1 MMAMGRDVSMFF
13 PSVVVNIVNESFE
26 VKVLVYM
33 YLVRTADQK
42 PEEALLSINS
52 FQKDLAHPNPR
63 VRALALRVM
72 SSIRVQVIVPVVILA
87 ARKCAVDP
95 SPYVRKAAAH
105 AIPKIYRM
113 DSTRQEELIEIIET
127 MLRDSTPFVLS
138 SAVAAFQ
145 EVCPNRIDLLHRHYR
160 KICRMLVDMDE
171 WGQILLSELLL
182 RYARTQFLAPD
193 AHARELAAVSGKAGE
208 KKLELALP
216 APGSQ
221 ASYHEASNAGIQ
233 SIVASS
239 AAFYSDSDS
248 DAKDSDS
255 DDNSSDDKKA
265 KKKAS
270 KAQASAAAR
279 GPDWMDE
286 DHRLLLRCT
295 RPLLQSQNSGV
306 VMAVAALHFYLSPAN
321 DLPKVVRA
329 LVFTAY
335 NKPEVRHV
343 VLKNICTMVSTQPL
357 LFQPH
362 FSAFFVHPR
371 DTLDVRGLKLEI
383 LTHIVT
389 SENAPTLLRELQAYL
404 RSSNHKFVAL
414 TIRAIGRCAA
424 IMPQIASVCIRSL
437 LELSL
442 HPSPTVASEAVV
454 VIRALVQQNPKE
466 HIVVVMR
473 LMRRLDQLMAP
484 EARAAVIWLAGGE
497 IFETDAENIKASD
510 KEIREKFF
518 ELATQMMRR
527 IVKGFCEEHEMTK
540 QQIINTSCKM
550 YIQDPMRMSS
560 TLKVVFALAAADP
573 SVDMRDRVRVFRALF
588 PVEGKPSKVKQYGDA
603 MLLCSKPEPKLPSP
617 AAQTCEHA
625 LGSLSHFVE
634 HVAPGYTPLPKH
646 PTTPPPTN
654 VREQFNYA
662 ASGASGRDGGSSAAA
677 ARKTGFYSESD
688 SDSDSDSDDSDSSSY
703 TGSGSDSDDS
713 DDSGSD
719 DKSDDSSDSSEDD
732 SDSGSSSASSSS
744 SSSSS

>member
-1 MMAMGRDVSMFF
+1 MMAIGRDVSAFF
-13 PSVVVNIVNESFE
+13 PSVVVNIVSESFE

-33 YLVRTADQK
+33 FLVRTADQK

-72 SSIRVQVIVPVVILA
+72 SSIRIQVIVPVVILA

-113 DSTRQEELIEIIET
+113 DNTRQDELIEIIET

-138 SAVAAFQ
+138 SAVAAFT
-145 EVCPNRIDLLHRHYR
+145 EVCPDRFDLLHRHYR

-193 AHARELAAVSGKAGE
+193 EHARELGVASGKDD

-216 APGSQ
+216 SSE
-221 ASYHEASNAGIQ
+221 ASYHDSSNAGIQ
-233 SIVASS
+233 SIVASG
-239 AAFYSDSDS
+239 AGFYSDSS
-248 DAKDSDS
+248 DEDS
-255 DDNSSDDKKA
+255 DDSDDSDGEKPSKKSGRGGA
-265 KKKAS
+265 TAAS
-270 KAQASAAAR
+270 R
-279 GPDWMDE
+279 GAGWMDE

-306 VMAVAALHFYLSPAN
+306 VMAVAALHFYLSPAS

-329 LVFTAY
+329 LVFSAHS
-335 NKPEVRHV
+335 KPEVQHV
-343 VLKNICTMVSTQPL
+343 IVKNICTMVSTQST

-362 FSAFFVHPR
+362 FNAFFIFPR
-371 DTLDVRGLKLEI
+371 DPLEVRALKLEI

-404 RSSNHKFVAL
+404 RSSNHDFVAL

-424 IMPQIASVCIRSL
+424 MMPQIASVCIRSL

-442 HPSPTVASEAVV
+442 HPTPKVASEAVV

-466 HIVVVMR
+466 HTLVVMR
-473 LMRRLDQLMAP
+473 LMRRLDQLIAP

-497 IFETDAENIKASD
+497 IFDAEAENIKAAD
-510 KEIREKFF
+510 KEMREKFF
-518 ELATQMMRR
+518 ELAVQMLTRT
-527 IVKGFCEEHEMTK
+527 VKSFADEHETTK
-540 QQIINTSCKM
+540 QQIINTCCKM
-550 YIQDPMRMSS
+550 YIQDPMRIAPM
-560 TLKVVFALAAADP
+560 LKVLFALGAADP
-573 SVDMRDRVRVFRALF
+573 SVDMRDRIRVFRALF
-588 PVEGKPSKVKQYGDA
+588 PVDGKPSAVKQHGDA
-603 MLLCSKPEPKLPSP
+603 ILLCEKPEPKLPSP
-617 AAQTCEHA
+617 APQSCEHA

-634 HVAPGYTPLPKH
+634 HVAPGYAPLPKH
-646 PTTPPPTN
+646 PTVQPPTN
-654 VREQFNYA
+654 VREQYYA
-662 ASGASGRDGGSSAAA
+662 GSSGRDSSALVAHGGG
-677 ARKTGFYSESD
+677 KINGLGTSGFYSSSD
-688 SDSDSDSDDSDSSSY
+688 DSEDSDSDSSSY
-703 TGSGSDSDDS
+703 TGSDDSNDESYDGDSDDSSDDSDDSSDDSDDSSDDSDDS
-713 DDSGSD
+713 DDSD
-719 DKSDDSSDSSEDD
+719 
-732 SDSGSSSASSSS
+732 
-744 SSSSS
+744 